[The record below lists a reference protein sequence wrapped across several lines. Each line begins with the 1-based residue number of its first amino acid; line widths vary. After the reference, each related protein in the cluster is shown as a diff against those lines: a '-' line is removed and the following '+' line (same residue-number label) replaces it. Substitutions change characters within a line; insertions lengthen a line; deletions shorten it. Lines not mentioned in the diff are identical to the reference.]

1 MEKHLTGRC
10 DHCQGE
16 RETVEHIIFQC
27 KQYGREREK
36 LLLELSNG
44 VEELILSELLGK
56 SSGDVQYLCICF
68 LWEMRIL
75 GRI

>member
-1 MEKHLTGRC
+1 LSG
-10 DHCQGE
+10 GE
-16 RETVEHIIFQC
+16 GDSGTHYFSVQAIWE
-27 KQYGREREK
+27 G
-36 LLLELSNG
+36 NG

-56 SSGDVQYLCICF
+56 YSGDVQYLCICF